1 MSPSANTRRLREFI
15 NKYRVPVNKTT
26 LKRYKEGSYG
36 IIYNTGNGRL
46 VKFSKTNGYNLNAS
60 RREYNIT
67 RRVGELLPNYVP
79 KIYGNFYGNNK
90 SSLFIMEKLNA
101 VPLGEYL
108 QTKTGK
114 EQSKVL
120 EKVNN
125 RIHSLSAVVNHGN
138 LHENNV
144 LVTPNGTIKIINF
157 GESQLLSNHTMERP
171 TPRVSQRTSSSL
183 RKVFHNI
190 GKFIKNKNTLHSEN
204 KNLFTTLFKVRRP
217 HSVSKEKLLKNI
229 LLKERSSKS
238 TRVGKS
244 LKSRVQKLIKS

>member
-1 MSPSANTRRLREFI
+1 MSPSANTRRLHEFI

-26 LKRYKEGSYG
+26 LKPYKEGSYG

-46 VKFSKTNGYNLNAS
+46 VKFSKTNGYNLNAF

-101 VPLGEYL
+101 MPLGEYL
-108 QTKTGK
+108 QTKTRK

-144 LVTPNGTIKIINF
+144 LVTTNGTIKIINF
-157 GESQLLSNHTMERP
+157 GESELLSNRTMKRQ
-171 TPRVSQRTSSSL
+171 TPRRTSNSL
-183 RKVFHNI
+183 RRVLQNI
-190 GKFIKNKNTLHSEN
+190 GKFIENKNTLHSEN
-204 KNLFTTLFKVRRP
+204 KNLFTTLFKVRPP
-217 HSVSKEKLLKNI
+217 HSVNNEKLLKNI
-229 LLKERSSKS
+229 LLKERSNKS
-238 TRVGKS
+238 TRVSES
-244 LKSRVQKLIKS
+244 LKSRVHKLIKS

>member
-1 MSPSANTRRLREFI
+1 MSPGANTRRLHKFI

-26 LKRYKEGSYG
+26 LKPYKEGSYG

-60 RREYNIT
+60 KREYNIT

-101 VPLGEYL
+101 MPLGEYL
-108 QTKTGK
+108 KTKTKK
-114 EQSKVL
+114 EQTKVL

-144 LVTPNGTIKIINF
+144 LVTTNGTIKIINF
-157 GESQLLSNHTMERP
+157 GESKLLSNHTMKRQ
-171 TPRVSQRTSSSL
+171 TSSVSRRTSSSL
-183 RKVFHNI
+183 RRVLQNI

-204 KNLFTTLFKVRRP
+204 KNLFTTLFKVRPP
-217 HSVSKEKLLKNI
+217 HSVNNEKLLKNI
-229 LLKERSSKS
+229 RLKERSNKS
-238 TRVGKS
+238 TRVSES
-244 LKSRVQKLIKS
+244 LKSRIHKLIKS